1 MRNRWIHLSPCL
13 TVVLLVAAC
22 ATTDNNQPTTWRNP
36 SYSGPPFK
44 KIMVIGLSSK
54 NLNDQRGFENIVVY
68 SLQGTGVAA
77 VPGWQFIPTDR
88 TPDQATIRAAVAQA
102 GADAVLLVRL
112 SGFTTQSAYG
122 TVGVV
127 TQDSAN
133 MYSGWYAPAIV
144 DVQVATIYTTLFDV
158 RTAQQVWTFTAPTYD
173 SRSLQTDAPRYARDV
188 TAMLQS
194 SGLLGGP

>member
-1 MRNRWIHLSPCL
+1 MRELLLNAFGWIS
-13 TVVLLVAAC
+13 VLLFVAGC
-22 ATTDNNQPTTWRNP
+22 ATTTNQPTTWRSP
-36 SYSGPPFK
+36 SYNGPPFK
-44 KIMVIGLSSK
+44 KIMVIGLSSRS
-54 NLNDQRGFENIVVY
+54 LNDQQGFENIVVY
-68 SLQGTGVAA
+68 TLQGAGVNA
-77 VPGWQFIPTDR
+77 VPGWQFVPTDR

-112 SGFTTQSAYG
+112 SGFSAQSALG

-127 TQDSAN
+127 TQDGSD

-158 RTAQQVWTFTAPTYD
+158 RSAQQVWTFTAPTYD

-188 TAMLQS
+188 TGMLQS
-194 SGLLGGP
+194 SGLLAGP

>member
-1 MRNRWIHLSPCL
+1 MREYLLRASLWLSI
-13 TVVLLVAAC
+13 VLCVAGC
-22 ATTDNNQPTTWRNP
+22 ATGNQPTTWRSP

-54 NLNDQRGFENIVVY
+54 NLNDQQGFENVVV
-68 SLQGTGVAA
+68 STLQGAGVNA
-77 VPGWQFIPTDR
+77 VPGWQFVPTDH
-88 TPDQATIRAAVAQA
+88 TPDQATIRKAVAQA

-112 SGFTTQSAYG
+112 SGFTTQSDFG

-127 TQDSAN
+127 TQEGAN
-133 MYSGWYAPAIV
+133 VYAGWYAPAIV

-158 RTAQQVWTFTAPTYD
+158 RSAQQVWTFTAPTYD

-188 TAMLQS
+188 TGMLQS
-194 SGLLGGP
+194 SGLLAGP